1 MKKHPMK
8 KSMKH
13 SVYSQRSAGVL
24 LHPTSLP
31 GPHGIGSL
39 GKHAF
44 AYIDLLAEAHVS
56 IWQILPLMP
65 AGMGNSPY
73 AARSTFAG
81 NELLIDLDLLAEWG
95 LLDMEDFSDEPRFSP
110 GRIDFDLLIPWKMR
124 VLERAA
130 ERFLDGRKK
139 NERKSAENGHGEER
153 QHEAYGAGPVS
164 RQLFR
169 DFCRQHTYWLDDYAL
184 FAVITADY
192 HGDPRWYAV
201 WDKALAD
208 RDEETLHRFAQRR
221 ADELDVR
228 KVLQYFFS
236 VQWMR
241 VKDYANSR
249 GISIIGDIPI
259 FVSGDSADT
268 WAQRQLFRIDDD
280 GSFTFISG
288 VPPDNFS
295 DTGQLWGTPVYD
307 WEANRREGF
316 DWWIRRIAHALSVAD
331 IVRIDHFRGFQA
343 CWEVPGGDTT
353 AENGSWVEAPGQEL
367 FDAARERLG
376 QLPIIAEDLGVIT
389 PEVDE
394 LRIRNG
400 FPGMKVLQFAFEPGP
415 DSGLR
420 ADHQYLPHNYGENFV
435 AYTGTHDNET
445 TQSWYDHQSPEMK
458 DCIRRYLAR
467 PDQDMVWS
475 LLRVL
480 LSSHARHAVAPFQ
493 DLLSLKNDARMN
505 TPATV
510 GVHNWSWRMPDF
522 PFSTGGSRG
531 ADNGNGSADAEEADS
546 EEADAVVQAA
556 NRLREMI
563 SLYGRHQADQS

>member
-1 MKKHPMK
+1 M
-8 KSMKH
+8 
-13 SVYSQRSAGVL
+13 QL
-24 LHPTSLP
+24 L
-31 GPHGIGSL
+31 
-39 GKHAF
+39 K
-44 AYIDLLAEAHVS
+44 
-56 IWQILPLMP
+56 
-65 AGMGNSPY
+65 
-73 AARSTFAG
+73 
-81 NELLIDLDLLAEWG
+81 
-95 LLDMEDFSDEPRFSP
+95 
-110 GRIDFDLLIPWKMR
+110 
-124 VLERAA
+124 RAA
-130 ERFLDGRKK
+130 ERFLEGREKHALK
-139 NERKSAENGHGEER
+139 TADNGNGKENQSSA
-153 QHEAYGAGPVS
+153 AGATFVS
-164 RQLFR
+164 REAFA
-169 DFCRQHTYWLDDYAL
+169 DFCREHTYWLDDYAL
-184 FAVITADY
+184 FSVITADY
-192 HGDPRWYAV
+192 EGDPRWYAV
-201 WDKALAD
+201 WDTALAD
-208 RDEETLHRFAQRR
+208 RDEETLQRFAQQR
-221 ADELDVR
+221 ADELEVR

-259 FVSGDSADT
+259 FVSGDSADA

-280 GSFTFISG
+280 GSFAFISG

-307 WEANRREGF
+307 WEANRKGGF
-316 DWWIRRIAHALSVAD
+316 NWWICRIRHALSVAD

-389 PEVDE
+389 PEVDA

-400 FPGMKVLQFAFEPGP
+400 FPGMKVLQFAFEPGS

-420 ADHQYLPHNYGENFV
+420 ADHQYLPHNYEENCV

-445 TQSWYDHQSPEMK
+445 TQGWYDHQSPEMK

-467 PDQDMVWS
+467 PDHDMVWS
-475 LLRVL
+475 LMRALF
-480 LSSHARHAVAPFQ
+480 SSHARHAVVPFQ

-505 TPATV
+505 SPATV

-522 PFSTGGSRG
+522 PLSAGGSWEADKENGGSTGE
-531 ADNGNGSADAEEADS
+531 AEAEAEEKANA
-546 EEADAVVQAA
+546 EEFDAVTQAM
-556 NRLREMI
+556 NRLQELI
-563 SLYGRHQADQS
+563 DLYGRHQSV